1 MQIGSLHVFP
11 RANAKDQHCCVCNV
25 ILKPRTAF
33 VHNYKVEHRP
43 GYATYMSPDTKP
55 RRPKGYHPVF
65 TAQLYFCSPECVTL
79 RALSG
84 VYEEDF

>member
-11 RANAKDQHCCVCNV
+11 KANRKDQHCCVCNV
-25 ILKPRTAF
+25 VLRPKTAF
-33 VHNYKVEHRP
+33 VHHYKIEKYNQPRL
-43 GYATYMSPDTKP
+43 GEKP
-55 RRPKGYHPVF
+55 RRPKGYYPVF

>member
-11 RANAKDQHCCVCNV
+11 RANTKDQHCCVCNLV
-25 ILKPRTAF
+25 LRPKTAF
-33 VHNYKVEHRP
+33 VHHYKMEKA
-43 GYATYMSPDTKP
+43 GSGFILPDQKP
-55 RRPKGYHPVF
+55 RRPRGFYPVF

>member
-11 RANAKDQHCCVCNV
+11 RANTKDQHCCVCNV
-25 ILKPRTAF
+25 ILKPKTAF
-33 VHNYKVEHRP
+33 VHHYKMEKSHHAVIF
-43 GYATYMSPDTKP
+43 GKP
-55 RRPKGYHPVF
+55 RRPRGFYPVF

-84 VYEEDF
+84 VYDEEDF

>member
-11 RANAKDQHCCVCNV
+11 RANTKDQYCCVCNV
-25 ILKPRTAF
+25 VLRPKTAF
-33 VHNYKVEHRP
+33 VHHYKIEKS
-43 GYATYMSPDTKP
+43 YKTKLDEKP
-55 RRPKGYHPVF
+55 RRPRGHYPVF